1 MDNTFYAVVNERGAI
16 FRARVDDDLCLATI
30 FTSESDAYEFL
41 IRFGDN
47 NFRVVEVKVFQ
58 EKEGENA

>member
-1 MDNTFYAVVNERGAI
+1 MSNTFYAVVNESGAI

-41 IRFGDN
+41 IRFGN
-47 NFRVVEVKVFQ
+47 KNYRVIEIAVFQ
-58 EKEGENA
+58 EKEGKNA